1 MFRILIKDLRISPLR
16 TFLTG
21 FSMYI
26 GIIAMISAVLVGTLG
41 RNSLLSI
48 NAQIFGNTPTYSI
61 NISQMNF
68 KDEKKTEAF
77 FQKMNADPCE
87 KAIVVSPNDE
97 LQFAP
102 LEKLENLED
111 NPKGIYK
118 KLSYIDTIYTS
129 VGYNKIYNIPI
140 YQGRWFTSNTESA
153 VLEMVV
159 NKSASE
165 LFSSPY
171 AVASSKS
178 SLSLIPLNVIG
189 IVNDGKEW
197 PVIYIN
203 VEALFYRIPNLF
215 VAQNASIY
223 WYNNS
228 NLQMEDMQ
236 SFVSDLLY
244 DTIGGS
250 IENATRI
257 DSGDNYDS
265 VIDMLQLGLIVSA
278 TLLLFVSVL
287 GQINIGLS
295 SLEQRTHELLIRRA
309 LGASRLNISILV
321 LGSQFILSIVVC
333 LIAVITSMGIVQII
347 SFILPVDSPISSP
360 DYPIV
365 AALAAVLTSV
375 LTALLGGVI
384 PAIKASKLEPA
395 LALR

>member
-1 MFRILIKDLRISPLR
+1 M
-16 TFLTG
+16 
-21 FSMYI
+21 
-26 GIIAMISAVLVGTLG
+26 
-41 RNSLLSI
+41 
-48 NAQIFGNTPTYSI
+48 
-61 NISQMNF
+61 
-68 KDEKKTEAF
+68 
-77 FQKMNADPCE
+77 
-87 KAIVVSPNDE
+87 
-97 LQFAP
+97 
-102 LEKLENLED
+102 
-111 NPKGIYK
+111 
-118 KLSYIDTIYTS
+118 
-129 VGYNKIYNIPI
+129 
-140 YQGRWFTSNTESA
+140 
-153 VLEMVV
+153 
-159 NKSASE
+159 
-165 LFSSPY
+165 FSSPY

-333 LIAVITSMGIVQII
+333 LIVQII